1 MEANIR
7 RLAEWIQ
14 ETEQAVVLTG
24 AGMSTE
30 SGIPDF
36 RSREGFWKRVDPQRV
51 ATVSALEEEYET
63 FHHFYRLRVRGLERI
78 QPHPGHQVLAR
89 WERRGF
95 IRGIAT
101 QNVDRLHQRA
111 GNRQVWELHGNILQF
126 HCYDCKQQAE
136 RARFLQKEPC
146 AHCGGRLRPDIVLFG
161 EWLPQA
167 VWSEAMEAV
176 QQAELLLV
184 VGTSLEVHP
193 VNQMPML
200 CPGKTVLINAAR
212 TEMDHQLDL
221 VIYGK
226 AGEVLQQ
233 VDRILDNEGEG

>member
-1 MEANIR
+1 METNIH

-14 ETEQAVVLTG
+14 TAEGTVVLTG

-63 FHHFYRLRVRGLERI
+63 FHHFYRLRIRGLERVH
-78 QPHPGHQVLAR
+78 PHPGHQVLAR
-89 WERRGF
+89 WEQQGY

-126 HCYDCKQQAE
+126 HCHDCKKAAE
-136 RARFLQKEPC
+136 RSRFLQQKPC
-146 AHCGGRLRPDIVLFG
+146 VHCGGRLRPDIILFG
-161 EWLPQA
+161 EWLPETT
-167 VWSEAMEAV
+167 WSEAMEAV
-176 QQAELLLV
+176 QQADLLLV
-184 VGTSLEVHP
+184 IGTSLEVYP
-193 VNQMPML
+193 VNQMPQL
-200 CPGKTVLINAAR
+200 CPGKTVLINADKTA
-212 TEMDHQLDL
+212 MDRQLDL
-221 VIYGK
+221 VISGK
-226 AGEVLQQ
+226 AGEVLQH
-233 VDRILDNEGEG
+233 VDQIVAKTEEG